1 MFLAMQPVR
10 GGARIGTHLTLSAVR
25 AAFSE
30 KGRRLCPENHL
41 GSESRRI
48 DAGCPLLLSLPASP
62 RAAVSREF
70 CLLTQVNVDLPE
82 GPGSQAAHSLGS
94 GGGLA
99 QQEPGSSPFRL
110 LSAFPLPPI
119 SPQSV
124 PAK

>member
-62 RAAVSREF
+62 E
-70 CLLTQVNVDLPE
+70 
-82 GPGSQAAHSLGS
+82 
-94 GGGLA
+94 
-99 QQEPGSSPFRL
+99 L
-110 LSAFPLPPI
+110 LSPGNSAC
-119 SPQSV
+119 
-124 PAK
+124 